1 MRKISFCLVI
11 CFILIGFSGVP
22 GCISSKNADDTT
34 PSDTTK
40 IPSTF
45 LPRTPFPTP
54 TCEDYQNGTITMNPV
69 GLHYVGDVFEIN
81 GTANLPPG
89 KGLNISIFPHVNI
102 ASGKIIYLSGKWWQ
116 IYGNAVIRPG
126 QSGKN
131 TWSFVVNTTGFSES
145 KLDVLFLGSDNQS
158 IYRAMQLF
166 ICENRS
172 RENYC
177 KNVCVNSCDCPVK
190 T

>member
-1 MRKISFCLVI
+1 MKKIPSCLVI
-11 CFILIGFSGVP
+11 CLIIIGFSGSP
-22 GCISSKNADDTT
+22 GCISSKNADNTI

-54 TCEDYQNGTITMNPV
+54 TCVDYQNGTITMNPV
-69 GLHYVGDVFEIN
+69 GMHYVGDVFEIN
-81 GTANLPPG
+81 GTANLPQG
-89 KGLNISIFPHVNI
+89 KELNISIFPPVYVR
-102 ASGKIIYLSGKWWQ
+102 SGKSISLSGEWWRLDGPA
-116 IYGNAVIRPG
+116 IIKPG
-126 QSGKN
+126 QSGRN

-145 KLDVLFLGSDNQS
+145 KLEVLFLNPDNSS
-158 IYRAMQLF
+158 IYRAMRLF

-177 KNVCVNSCDCPVK
+177 KNVCIDSCHCPVK